1 MRRSDDTIIAITG
14 GAGYV
19 GSQCAAALA
28 PRGYRVVVI
37 DRDEAVSRRTFADS
51 RITVRAGDLRDPA
64 FAAGAIEGAALIL
77 HCAARIGASTYMRD
91 FQADILA
98 DNALIDAAL
107 YPAAVAAGKPAVVYA
122 SSSMV
127 FQHAPVFP
135 YREEDLIRT
144 PPPTNVYGFS
154 KLSGEYFCRA
164 FGTQYGLPFVIIR
177 YHNIY
182 GPREQGKG
190 EGAGN
195 IHVVPALIGKVLS
208 GQYPIE
214 LLSAGGTRPFTYI
227 DDAVEATCM
236 VVERALAGDAQVL
249 GEDFNI
255 GPGEATSIVDLA
267 AMIWEQCGDSRPF
280 RYTVDSDLG
289 HLTAVRREMNPEK
302 IERII
307 GWKPKVDLKTG
318 IRQTAAWMRENG
330 ARKSL

>member
-1 MRRSDDTIIAITG
+1 MTRSDNITIAITG

-19 GSQCAAALA
+19 GSRCAVALA
-28 PRGYRVVVI
+28 DRGYRVVVI
-37 DRDEAVSRRTFADS
+37 DRDTARSFTDP
-51 RITVRAGDLRDPA
+51 RIIVRSGDLRDPDFTA
-64 FAAGAIEGAALIL
+64 TALAGAALVL
-77 HCAARIGASTYMRD
+77 HLAARIGSRTYMHD
-91 FQADILA
+91 FQADILR

-107 YPAAVAAGKPAVVYA
+107 YDAAIGVGKPCMVYA

-135 YREEDLIRT
+135 YKEEDLLRT

-164 FGTQYGLPFVIIR
+164 FGAQYGLPYVIIR

-182 GPREQGKG
+182 GPGEQGKG

-195 IHVVPALIGKVLS
+195 VHVIPALIRKVLS
-208 GQYPIE
+208 GQYPLE
-214 LLSAGGTRPFTYI
+214 LLGPIGTRPFTYI

-236 VVERALAGDAQVL
+236 AVERALAREAQVL

-255 GPGEATSIVDLA
+255 GPREATSIVDLA
-267 AMIWEQCGDSRPF
+267 AMVWEQCGDHRPF
-280 RYTVDSDLG
+280 RYVVDSELD
-289 HLTAVRREMNPEK
+289 HITAVRREMDPEK

-307 GWKPKVDLKTG
+307 GWKPKIDLQTG
-318 IRQTAAWMRENG
+318 IRKTAAWMKEQRP
-330 ARKSL
+330 